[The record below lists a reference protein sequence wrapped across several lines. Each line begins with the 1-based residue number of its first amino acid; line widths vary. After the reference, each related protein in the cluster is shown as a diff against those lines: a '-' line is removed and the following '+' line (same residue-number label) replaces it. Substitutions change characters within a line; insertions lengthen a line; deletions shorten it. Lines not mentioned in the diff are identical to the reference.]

1 MKTMLLS
8 ALAALSFMGAP
19 AMAQASLDEAI
30 NEIYEVI
37 SGPVGQPRDWDR
49 FREMHLS
56 GAQMTVLVPTEDG
69 PDRVV
74 ILTVED
80 YIERNGTRLEEMGFT
95 ETETRRQTFV
105 YGGLATVISA
115 YTADRADTGETIA
128 TGVNTMILAQ
138 DEGEWKIASLA
149 WRSESPD
156 WPIDRAFE
164 AQ

>member
-8 ALAALSFMGAP
+8 ALTALSFLGAP

-30 NEIYEVI
+30 NALYAVI
-37 SGPVGQPRDWDR
+37 SGPVGQPRDCDR
-49 FREMHLS
+49 FREMYLP
-56 GAQMTVLVPTEDG
+56 GAQMTVLVPSEEG
-69 PDRVV
+69 PDQVV

-80 YIERNGTRLEEMGFT
+80 YIARNGTRLEEMGFT

-115 YTADRADTGETIA
+115 YTAERADTGETIA
-128 TGVNTMILAQ
+128 TGVNTLVLAQ

-149 WRSESPD
+149 WRPQTED
-156 WPIDRAFE
+156 WSIDQAFE